1 MTLKQ
6 IIDKLERHIIL
17 VRVVRGIDQF
27 GPEILELKKKEA
39 SDFIESV
46 RKEIQSKPM
55 QLAMDWED
63 RTHGLILTLES
74 IIDDRM

>member
-27 GPEILELKKKEA
+27 GPEILKLKKKEA
-39 SDFIESV
+39 AEFIEFV
-46 RKEIQSKPM
+46 RETIQSKPM
-55 QLAMDWED
+55 QLAMDWDD
-63 RTHGLILTLES
+63 RTHNLIVTLEA